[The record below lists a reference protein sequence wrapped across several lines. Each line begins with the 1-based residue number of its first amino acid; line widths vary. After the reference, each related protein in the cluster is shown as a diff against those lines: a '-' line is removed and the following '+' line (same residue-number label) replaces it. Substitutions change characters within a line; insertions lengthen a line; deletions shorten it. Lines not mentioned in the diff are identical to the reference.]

1 MMNDILTQQIAVV
14 GAGSWGTAL
23 ANLLACKG
31 YEVDLWA
38 YEPDVKAAIEQQR
51 ENTVF
56 LPGIPL
62 SERIRPTN
70 DLAAAVAG
78 KSFVVMVVP
87 SHVMRVTAG
96 KMAAAL
102 APDAIVVSATKGI
115 ENETFCLMS
124 DVLEQT
130 LPAGSQQRIAALSGP
145 SFAAEVARLMPTLI
159 TVASRSAEAAAIA
172 QQVFAAPHFRV
183 YTNDDLIGVQ
193 SGGSMKNYIAI
204 AAGMIDGAQ
213 IGLNIRAALITR
225 GLAEMRRLGVKMGAN
240 PHTFSGLSGLGDL
253 VLTCTG
259 DLSRNHTVGVKI
271 GQGMKIREIL
281 DGMKTVAEGIKT
293 AHSVYHLSRKIGVDM
308 PICDSVYQM
317 LFEDADPREAL
328 NQLMT
333 RRLKDELE

>member
-1 MMNDILTQQIAVV
+1 MNDIIMKQIAVV

-38 YEPDVKAAIEQQR
+38 YEPEVKAAIEQQR
-51 ENTVF
+51 ENVIF

-62 SERIRPTN
+62 SERIHPTN

-78 KSFVVMVVP
+78 KSLVVMVVP
-87 SHVMRVTAG
+87 SHVMRVTAAN
-96 KMAAAL
+96 MAAAL
-102 APDAIVVSATKGI
+102 APDTIVVSATKGI
-115 ENETFCLMS
+115 ENDTFCLMS
-124 DVLEQT
+124 EILGQT
-130 LPAGSQQRIAALSGP
+130 LPAGSQQPIVALSGP

-159 TVASRSAEAAAIA
+159 TVASRSADAAAVA
-172 QQVFAAPHFRV
+172 QQVFATPHFRV
-183 YTNDDLIGVQ
+183 YTNDDLIGTQ
-193 SGGSMKNYIAI
+193 LGGSMKNYIAI
-204 AAGMIDGAQ
+204 ASGIVDGAK

-271 GQGMKIREIL
+271 GQGIKVREIL
-281 DGMKTVAEGIKT
+281 ENMRSVAEGVKT
-293 AHSVYHLSRKIGVDM
+293 AHSVYHLSRKIGVEM

-317 LFEDADPREAL
+317 LFEDADPRDAL

>member
-1 MMNDILTQQIAVV
+1 MNDLILQRIAVV

-31 YEVDLWA
+31 YNVDLWA
-38 YEPDVKAAIEQQR
+38 YEPEVKTAIEQQR
-51 ENTVF
+51 ENSVF

-70 DLAAAVAG
+70 DLAEAVSG
-78 KSFVVMVVP
+78 QSLVVMVVP

-102 APDAIVVSATKGI
+102 APDTIVVSATKGI

-124 DVLEQT
+124 EILEQT
-130 LPAGSQQRIAALSGP
+130 LPAGSQQPIAALSGP
-145 SFAAEVARLMPTLI
+145 SFATEVARLMPTLI
-159 TVASRSAEAAAIA
+159 TVASHSADAVAVV
-172 QQVFAAPHFRV
+172 QQVFATPHFRV

-193 SGGSMKNYIAI
+193 LGGSMKNYIAI
-204 AAGMIDGAQ
+204 AAGIVDGVK

-271 GQGMKIREIL
+271 GHGMKVREVL
-281 DGMKTVAEGIKT
+281 DGMRSVAEGVKT
-293 AHSVYHLSRKIGVDM
+293 AHSVYHLSRKIGVEM

-317 LFEDADPREAL
+317 LFEDADPRDAL